1 MRISDWSSDVCSS
14 DLKVPFSAEQD
25 FRLDEMKVRYLRCD
39 GTSVRKDVEDWGEE
53 IRLRCLEREIT
64 FVTLHGPIQA
74 FGKLA
79 EDLLSIGDGLGPT
92 GFRQT
97 LQRRFAA
104 VEGRNEI
111 CGIGRA
117 PV

>member
-14 DLKVPFSAEQD
+14 DLHDRACDFLIAVGFLARRKVPFSAEED

-39 GTSVRKDVEDWGEE
+39 GTSVWKDVEDWGEE

-79 EDLLSIGDGLGPT
+79 EDLLSIGDGLRSEEHT
-92 GFRQT
+92 S
-97 LQRRFAA
+97 
-104 VEGRNEI
+104 ESSH
-111 CGIGRA
+111 
-117 PV
+117 